1 MLLLIWVLPSSAQN
15 NQNFQKMKPLELK
28 LDKSKQDSLKAF
40 KIPLFDSLSSTIE
53 IPNAYKGKKLNL
65 QQTPNQGA
73 MDDSVIL
80 EKKLTGSESVMM
92 PGTKK
97 LGNNSQKDKFESK
110 DVLNSLIQK
119 LFQKYINKKASC

>member
-15 NQNFQKMKPLELK
+15 NQNFQKMKPLEFK
-28 LDKSKQDSLKAF
+28 LDNSNQDSLKAF
-40 KIPLFDSLSSTIE
+40 KIPLFDSLGSTIE
-53 IPNAYKGKKLNL
+53 IPNAYKGKKLNF
-65 QQTPNQGA
+65 QQAPNQGA

-97 LGNNSQKDKFESK
+97 LDNISQKDKFESK
-110 DVLNSLIQK
+110 DVLKSLIQK
-119 LFQKYINKKASC
+119 